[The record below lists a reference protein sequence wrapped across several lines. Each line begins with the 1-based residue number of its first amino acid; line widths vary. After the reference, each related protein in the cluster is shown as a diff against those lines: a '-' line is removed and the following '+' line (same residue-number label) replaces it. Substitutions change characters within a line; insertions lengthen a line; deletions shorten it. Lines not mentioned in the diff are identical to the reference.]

1 MTDGLI
7 RNSDTDDLEYIHLQ
21 KNGGAVYLEDGK
33 FTMSGGEI
41 RQCRAEKGGAIYV
54 KGTASTTFNMT
65 GGTITQCAA
74 ETDGG
79 AVYLQG
85 GTVNMSGGIV
95 SHNLAN
101 NGNGGG
107 FCIVGGDFTMN
118 DTEAAYDNKAKIYEN
133 AAFSQNKTGGMG
145 GGIYVTS
152 AGSVD
157 VSILSGS
164 ITENSSDRVGG
175 GIAVDMTDNDTATAS
190 VTVGKS
196 KGGKENPLISNNHT
210 IIMGGGL
217 YAKGTNANI
226 TINSGKIKNNTI
238 SGYVS
243 NPDVANEE
251 GSVTLNG
258 GDVTHV
264 TVTYNNNAKF
274 LGLQESYVEEV
285 TQDIVTATKSRMVV
299 SKQFSMPQHTFNGWN
314 TRPDGN
320 GTAYTHGQIMNLS
333 SDLTLF
339 AQWKRN

>member
-1 MTDGLI
+1 
-7 RNSDTDDLEYIHLQ
+7 
-21 KNGGAVYLEDGK
+21 
-33 FTMSGGEI
+33 
-41 RQCRAEKGGAIYV
+41 
-54 KGTASTTFNMT
+54 
-65 GGTITQCAA
+65 
-74 ETDGG
+74 
-79 AVYLQG
+79 
-85 GTVNMSGGIV
+85 
-95 SHNLAN
+95 
-101 NGNGGG
+101 
-107 FCIVGGDFTMN
+107 
-118 DTEAAYDNKAKIYEN
+118 
-133 AAFSQNKTGGMG
+133 MG

-152 AGSVD
+152 AGNVD

-175 GIAVDMTDNDTATAS
+175 GIAVDMTGNDTATAS

-299 SKQFSMPQHTFNGWN
+299 SKQFSMPQHTFSGWN
-314 TRPDGN
+314 TRADGK

-333 SDLTLF
+333 SDLTLY
-339 AQWKRN
+339 AQWTRN